1 MSTRYVWNRYT
12 IRNTVQYEETKIG
25 EIDVGQEE
33 ILYTISGEPAASFDP
48 LYYALVDSWEDYVE
62 NPITFPYTVE
72 NGQAITIPPRRC
84 LIFSP
89 SKSAQTVQDGAI
101 IYYNPTSS
109 ISANVICTNS
119 GGSWSIAK
127 KGTGTFAG
135 DVIQYRATITDQ
147 QEKGSLIGP
156 ISGPSQSSYP
166 SDGVQG
172 NYWYT
177 SQGSDNIDP
186 TAVTYPSGPKSGV
199 PITITVT
206 PRANTYGGTIS
217 YQYEYTLDGGNVWNQ
232 LALTTAASQQ
242 YTIPKGTQTF
252 RVRVQ
257 ARDNM
262 GFTSSDWIYGP
273 QVNVVNNSAPSAPPT
288 ITVPVSPRGGAQTT
302 ITWTASS
309 DVDGN
314 LAGYELERQLDGG
327 SWTSLYTGAGL
338 SYLDTIPK
346 GTATAA
352 YRVRAYDADGEY
364 SGYTTSA
371 TRTVVNNNPP
381 VITSSLSG
389 DLGTKSAGFT
399 VPYTVTDEEG
409 GTVTVAEQVGNLV
422 KRTHTPTL
430 GQEQTFHVE
439 DQDGDYFFTQILNG
453 SQTVRITATDEGG
466 LSSTLELSFTKAVHS
481 MSVTLE
487 TPLEVEEAITVAI
500 MSVLCG
506 IPADASYQ
514 LLATNNAKDAEP
526 VWQDVTADVAAGRNI
541 IFTNQVQAN
550 GPAFNFK
557 LSASRSEGGQGGYV
571 KSLKGAFQ

>member
-1 MSTRYVWNRYT
+1 MSTRYVWGRYEKSYVS
-12 IRNTVQYEETKIG
+12 IAEKESSVLVPNQR
-25 EIDVGQEE
+25 GQFV
-33 ILYTISGEPAASFDP
+33 ICADGYNLDADKT
-48 LYYALVDSWEDYVE
+48 LYYAILD
-62 NPITFPYTVE
+62 
-72 NGQAITIPPRRC
+72 APPD
-84 LIFSP
+84 P
-89 SKSAQTVQDGAI
+89 
-101 IYYNPTSS
+101 
-109 ISANVICTNS
+109 
-119 GGSWSIAK
+119 
-127 KGTGTFAG
+127 G
-135 DVIQYRATITDQ
+135 DVIELSFSTKSFAQIYTGPGDYVVFNDSNSFTFSFGITLYYCPDTQGRSFEVSPYGSSKWEILVYDSTIYREKYGRTT
-147 QEKGSLIGP
+147 EEVKGSFLDYV
-156 ISGPSQSSYP
+156 SGTSQSSYP

-172 NYWYT
+172 SYWYT
-177 SQGSDNIDP
+177 YQGSDNIDP

-327 SWTSLYTGAGL
+327 SWTSLYTGEGL

-409 GTVTVAEQVGNLV
+409 GTVTVVEQVGNLV

-453 SQTVRITATDEGG
+453 PQTVRITATDEGG

>member
-232 LALTTAASQQ
+232 LALTTAASRQ

-327 SWTSLYTGAGL
+327 SWTSLYTGEGL

>member
-48 LYYALVDSWEDYVE
+48 LYYALVDSWKDYVE

-72 NGQAITIPPRRC
+72 NGQAITIPPRRD

-127 KGTGTFAG
+127 KSTGTFAG
-135 DVIQYRATITDQ
+135 DVIQYRATITEQ

-172 NYWYT
+172 SYWYT
-177 SQGSDNIDP
+177 YQGSDNIDP

-217 YQYEYTLDGGNVWNQ
+217 YQYEYSLDGGNVWNQ
-232 LALTTAASQQ
+232 LALTTAASRQ

-453 SQTVRITATDEGG
+453 PQTVRITATDEGG

-500 MSVLCG
+500 MSVLCS

>member
-1 MSTRYVWNRYT
+1 MSTRYVWGRFNFSPEYKLSDDYCP
-12 IRNTVQYEETKIG
+12 VGSYEEGGTLVNNGQMSSTTTFFYMASSLTMSYSDSRGAVARINDEDYDLVNYQYGNITVPAGMYFKAPLNSAYEKG
-25 EIDVGQEE
+25 E
-33 ILYTISGEPAASFDP
+33 YSDP
-48 LYYALVDSWEDYVE
+48 IYYAETSCNIRGQVYE
-62 NPITFPYTVE
+62 NQWGNEYKGLFIRSGKVKEVIPYT
-72 NGQAITIPPRRC
+72 Q
-84 LIFSP
+84 
-89 SKSAQTVQDGAI
+89 
-101 IYYNPTSS
+101 
-109 ISANVICTNS
+109 
-119 GGSWSIAK
+119 
-127 KGTGTFAG
+127 
-135 DVIQYRATITDQ
+135 
-147 QEKGSLIGP
+147 KGSKVSDV
-156 ISGPSQSSYP
+156 SGSSQSSYP

-172 NYWYT
+172 SYWYT
-177 SQGSDNIDP
+177 YQGSDNIDP
-186 TAVTYPSGPKSGV
+186 TAVTYPGGPKSGV

-217 YQYEYTLDGGNVWNQ
+217 YQYEYSLDGGNVWNQ
-232 LALTTAASQQ
+232 LALTTAASRQ

-327 SWTSLYTGAGL
+327 SWTSLYTGEGL

-409 GTVTVAEQVGNLV
+409 GTVTVVEQVGNLV

-557 LSASRSEGGQGGYV
+557 LSANRSEGGQGGYV

>member
-327 SWTSLYTGAGL
+327 SWTSLYTGEGL

-453 SQTVRITATDEGG
+453 PQTVRITATDEGG

>member
-327 SWTSLYTGAGL
+327 SWTSLYTGEGL

-409 GTVTVAEQVGNLV
+409 GTVTVVEQVGNLV

-453 SQTVRITATDEGG
+453 PQTVRITATDEGG

>member
-135 DVIQYRATITDQ
+135 DVIQYRATITEQ

-409 GTVTVAEQVGNLV
+409 GTVTVVEQVGNLV

>member
-135 DVIQYRATITDQ
+135 DVIQYRATITEQ

-232 LALTTAASQQ
+232 LALTTAASRQ

-409 GTVTVAEQVGNLV
+409 GTVTVVEQVGNLV

-453 SQTVRITATDEGG
+453 PQTVRITATDEGG

>member
-1 MSTRYVWNRYT
+1 MSTRYVWGRFNFSPEYKLSDDYCP
-12 IRNTVQYEETKIG
+12 VGSYEEGGTLVNNGQMSSTTTFFYMASSLTMSYSDSRGAVARINDEDYDLVNYQYGNITVPAGMYFKAPLNSAYEKG
-25 EIDVGQEE
+25 E
-33 ILYTISGEPAASFDP
+33 YSDP
-48 LYYALVDSWEDYVE
+48 IYYAETSCNIRGQVYE
-62 NPITFPYTVE
+62 NQWGNEYKGLFIRSGKVKEVIPYT
-72 NGQAITIPPRRC
+72 Q
-84 LIFSP
+84 
-89 SKSAQTVQDGAI
+89 
-101 IYYNPTSS
+101 
-109 ISANVICTNS
+109 
-119 GGSWSIAK
+119 
-127 KGTGTFAG
+127 
-135 DVIQYRATITDQ
+135 
-147 QEKGSLIGP
+147 KGSKVSDV
-156 ISGPSQSSYP
+156 SGTSQSTYP
-166 SDGVQG
+166 DDGVQG
-172 NYWYT
+172 SYWYT
-177 SQGSDNIDP
+177 YQGQDNIDP
-186 TAVTYPSGPKSGV
+186 TAVTYPGGPKSGV

-217 YQYEYTLDGGNVWNQ
+217 YQYEYSLDGGNVWNQ
-232 LALTTAASQQ
+232 LALTTAASRQ

-327 SWTSLYTGAGL
+327 SWTSLYTGEGL

-409 GTVTVAEQVGNLV
+409 GTVTVVEQVGNLV

-453 SQTVRITATDEGG
+453 PQTVRITATDEGG

>member
-1 MSTRYVWNRYT
+1 MSTRYVWGRFNFSPEYKLSDDYCP
-12 IRNTVQYEETKIG
+12 VGSYEEGGTLVNNGQMSSTTTFFYMASSLTMSYSDSRGAVARINDEDYDLVNYQYGNITVPAGMYFKAPLNSAYEKG
-25 EIDVGQEE
+25 E
-33 ILYTISGEPAASFDP
+33 YSDP
-48 LYYALVDSWEDYVE
+48 IYYAETSCNIRGQVYE
-62 NPITFPYTVE
+62 NQWGNEYKGLFIRSGKVKEVIPYT
-72 NGQAITIPPRRC
+72 Q
-84 LIFSP
+84 
-89 SKSAQTVQDGAI
+89 
-101 IYYNPTSS
+101 
-109 ISANVICTNS
+109 
-119 GGSWSIAK
+119 
-127 KGTGTFAG
+127 
-135 DVIQYRATITDQ
+135 
-147 QEKGSLIGP
+147 KGSKVSDV
-156 ISGPSQSSYP
+156 SGTSQSTYP
-166 SDGVQG
+166 DDGVQG
-172 NYWYT
+172 SYWYT
-177 SQGSDNIDP
+177 YQGQDNIDP
-186 TAVTYPSGPKSGV
+186 TAVTYPGGPKSGV

-217 YQYEYTLDGGNVWNQ
+217 YQYEYSLDGGNVWNQ
-232 LALTTAASQQ
+232 LALTTAASRQ

-557 LSASRSEGGQGGYV
+557 LSANRSEGGQGGYV

>member
-1 MSTRYVWNRYT
+1 MRVRAVVRFAGKVSMA
-12 IRNTVQYEETKIG
+12 IG
-25 EIDVGQEE
+25 EVRDIPDEVAAPLIRDGYLAPAEPEE
-33 ILYTISGEPAASFDP
+33 KKQPA
-48 LYYALVDSWEDYVE
+48 
-62 NPITFPYTVE
+62 
-72 NGQAITIPPRRC
+72 
-84 LIFSP
+84 
-89 SKSAQTVQDGAI
+89 
-101 IYYNPTSS
+101 
-109 ISANVICTNS
+109 
-119 GGSWSIAK
+119 
-127 KGTGTFAG
+127 
-135 DVIQYRATITDQ
+135 
-147 QEKGSLIGP
+147 IGP

-327 SWTSLYTGAGL
+327 SWTSLYTGEGL

-409 GTVTVAEQVGNLV
+409 GTVTVVEQVGNLV

-453 SQTVRITATDEGG
+453 PQTVRITATDEGG

>member
-1 MSTRYVWNRYT
+1 MIVPNQRY
-12 IRNTVQYEETKIG
+12 QYVACADGYNLDADKT
-25 EIDVGQEE
+25 
-33 ILYTISGEPAASFDP
+33 
-48 LYYALVDSWEDYVE
+48 LYYAILD
-62 NPITFPYTVE
+62 
-72 NGQAITIPPRRC
+72 APPD
-84 LIFSP
+84 P
-89 SKSAQTVQDGAI
+89 
-101 IYYNPTSS
+101 
-109 ISANVICTNS
+109 
-119 GGSWSIAK
+119 
-127 KGTGTFAG
+127 G
-135 DVIQYRATITDQ
+135 DVIELSSFTKNFTQIYVSSGQYVVFNDSNSFTFSFDITLYYCSDIQ
-147 QEKGSLIGP
+147 GYFFEVSPNGVSKWEILVYESAIYREKYGRTTEEAKGSFLDYV
-156 ISGPSQSSYP
+156 SGPSQSSYP

-172 NYWYT
+172 SYWYT
-177 SQGSDNIDP
+177 YQGSDNIDP
-186 TAVTYPSGPKSGV
+186 TAVTYPGGPKSGV

-217 YQYEYTLDGGNVWNQ
+217 YQYEYSLDGGNVWNQ
-232 LALTTAASQQ
+232 LALTTAASRQ

>member
-1 MSTRYVWNRYT
+1 MSTRYVWGRFNFSPEYKLSDDYCP
-12 IRNTVQYEETKIG
+12 VGSYEEGGTLVNNGQMSSTTTFFYMASSLTMSYSDSRGAVARINDEDYDLVNYQYGNITVPAGMYFKAPLNSAYEKG
-25 EIDVGQEE
+25 E
-33 ILYTISGEPAASFDP
+33 YSDP
-48 LYYALVDSWEDYVE
+48 IYYAETSCNIRGQVYE
-62 NPITFPYTVE
+62 NQWGNEYKGLFIRSGKVKEVIPYT
-72 NGQAITIPPRRC
+72 Q
-84 LIFSP
+84 
-89 SKSAQTVQDGAI
+89 
-101 IYYNPTSS
+101 
-109 ISANVICTNS
+109 
-119 GGSWSIAK
+119 
-127 KGTGTFAG
+127 
-135 DVIQYRATITDQ
+135 
-147 QEKGSLIGP
+147 KGSKVSDV
-156 ISGPSQSSYP
+156 SGTSQSTYP
-166 SDGVQG
+166 DDGVQG
-172 NYWYT
+172 SYWYT
-177 SQGSDNIDP
+177 YQGQDNIDP
-186 TAVTYPSGPKSGV
+186 TAVTYPGGPKSGV

-232 LALTTAASQQ
+232 LALTTAMSQQ

-346 GTATAA
+346 GTATVA
-352 YRVRAYDADGEY
+352 YRVRAYDADGDY

-409 GTVTVAEQVGNLV
+409 GTVTVVEQVGNLV

-487 TPLEVEEAITVAI
+487 TPLEVEETITVAI
-500 MSVLCG
+500 MSVLCS

>member
-1 MSTRYVWNRYT
+1 MIVPNQRY
-12 IRNTVQYEETKIG
+12 QYVACADGYNLDADKT
-25 EIDVGQEE
+25 
-33 ILYTISGEPAASFDP
+33 
-48 LYYALVDSWEDYVE
+48 LYYAILD
-62 NPITFPYTVE
+62 
-72 NGQAITIPPRRC
+72 APPD
-84 LIFSP
+84 P
-89 SKSAQTVQDGAI
+89 
-101 IYYNPTSS
+101 
-109 ISANVICTNS
+109 
-119 GGSWSIAK
+119 
-127 KGTGTFAG
+127 G
-135 DVIQYRATITDQ
+135 DVIELSSFTKNFTQIYVSSGQYVVFNDSNSFTFSFDITLYYCSDIQ
-147 QEKGSLIGP
+147 GYFFEVSHNGVSKWEILVYESAIYREKYGRTTEEAKGSFLDYV
-156 ISGPSQSSYP
+156 SGSSQSSYP

-172 NYWYT
+172 SYWYT
-177 SQGSDNIDP
+177 YQGSDNIDP
-186 TAVTYPSGPKSGV
+186 TAVTYPGGPKSGV

-217 YQYEYTLDGGNVWNQ
+217 YQYEYSLDGGNVWNQ
-232 LALTTAASQQ
+232 LALTTAASRQ

>member
-327 SWTSLYTGAGL
+327 SWTSLYTGEGL

-409 GTVTVAEQVGNLV
+409 GTVTVVEQVGNLV

>member
-1 MSTRYVWNRYT
+1 MEDPEDKYLDD
-12 IRNTVQYEETKIG
+12 G
-25 EIDVGQEE
+25 EQ
-33 ILYTISGEPAASFDP
+33 
-48 LYYALVDSWEDYVE
+48 
-62 NPITFPYTVE
+62 YTVPAGRFFGNE
-72 NGQAITIPPRRC
+72 WT
-84 LIFSP
+84 SP
-89 SKSAQTVQDGAI
+89 DAFYLLLYAQTSCVVRGRANDVSSNIGIVLDSGTAHEVNAVWGAG
-101 IYYNPTSS
+101 TSLGT
-109 ISANVICTNS
+109 VS
-119 GGSWSIAK
+119 GS
-127 KGTGTFAG
+127 
-135 DVIQYRATITDQ
+135 
-147 QEKGSLIGP
+147 
-156 ISGPSQSSYP
+156 SQSSYP

-172 NYWYT
+172 SYWYT
-177 SQGSDNIDP
+177 YQGSDNIDP

-232 LALTTAASQQ
+232 LALTTAASRQ

>member
-1 MSTRYVWNRYT
+1 MSTRYVWGRFNFSPEYKLSDDYCP
-12 IRNTVQYEETKIG
+12 VGSYEEGGTLVNNGQMSSTTTFFYMASSLTMSYSDSRGAVARINDEDYDLVNYQYGNITVPAGMYFKAPLNSAYEKG
-25 EIDVGQEE
+25 E
-33 ILYTISGEPAASFDP
+33 YSDP
-48 LYYALVDSWEDYVE
+48 IYYAETSCNIRGQVYE
-62 NPITFPYTVE
+62 NQWGNEYKGLFIRSGKVKEVIPYT
-72 NGQAITIPPRRC
+72 Q
-84 LIFSP
+84 
-89 SKSAQTVQDGAI
+89 
-101 IYYNPTSS
+101 
-109 ISANVICTNS
+109 
-119 GGSWSIAK
+119 
-127 KGTGTFAG
+127 
-135 DVIQYRATITDQ
+135 
-147 QEKGSLIGP
+147 KGSKVSDV
-156 ISGPSQSSYP
+156 SGTSQSTYP
-166 SDGVQG
+166 DDGVQG
-172 NYWYT
+172 SYWYT
-177 SQGSDNIDP
+177 YQGQDNIDP
-186 TAVTYPSGPKSGV
+186 TAVTYPGGPKSGV

-217 YQYEYTLDGGNVWNQ
+217 YQYEYSLDGGNVWNQ
-232 LALTTAASQQ
+232 LALTTAASRQ

-327 SWTSLYTGAGL
+327 SWTSLYTGEGL

-453 SQTVRITATDEGG
+453 PQTVRITATDEGG

>member
-135 DVIQYRATITDQ
+135 DVIQYRATITEQ

-327 SWTSLYTGAGL
+327 SWTSLYTGEGL

-557 LSASRSEGGQGGYV
+557 LSANRSEGGQGGYV

>member
-327 SWTSLYTGAGL
+327 SWTSLYTGEGL

>member
-135 DVIQYRATITDQ
+135 DVIQYRATITEQ

-327 SWTSLYTGAGL
+327 SWTSLYTGEGL

-409 GTVTVAEQVGNLV
+409 GTVTVVEQVGNLV

-453 SQTVRITATDEGG
+453 PQTVRITATDEGG

>member
-135 DVIQYRATITDQ
+135 DVIQYRATITEQ

-172 NYWYT
+172 SYWYT
-177 SQGSDNIDP
+177 YQGSDNIDP

-217 YQYEYTLDGGNVWNQ
+217 YQYEYTLDGGNVWTQ
-232 LALTTAASQQ
+232 LALTTAASRQ

-352 YRVRAYDADGEY
+352 YRVRAYDADGDY

-409 GTVTVAEQVGNLV
+409 GAVTVVEQVGNLV

-453 SQTVRITATDEGG
+453 PQTVRITATDEGG
-466 LSSTLELSFTKAVHS
+466 LSSTLELPFTKAVHS

>member
-1 MSTRYVWNRYT
+1 MSVTKQGTGLVGS
-12 IRNTVQYEETKIG
+12 VQLSEPHIEMEDPEDKYLDDG
-25 EIDVGQEE
+25 EQ
-33 ILYTISGEPAASFDP
+33 
-48 LYYALVDSWEDYVE
+48 
-62 NPITFPYTVE
+62 YTVPAGRFFGNE
-72 NGQAITIPPRRC
+72 WT
-84 LIFSP
+84 SP
-89 SKSAQTVQDGAI
+89 DAFYFLLYAQTSCVVSGRTLDVSSNIGIVLDSGTAHEVNAVWGAG
-101 IYYNPTSS
+101 TSLGT
-109 ISANVICTNS
+109 VS
-119 GGSWSIAK
+119 GS
-127 KGTGTFAG
+127 
-135 DVIQYRATITDQ
+135 
-147 QEKGSLIGP
+147 
-156 ISGPSQSSYP
+156 SQSSYP

-172 NYWYT
+172 SYWYT
-177 SQGSDNIDP
+177 YQGSDNIDP

-232 LALTTAASQQ
+232 LALTTAASRQ

-327 SWTSLYTGAGL
+327 SWTSLYAGAGL

-399 VPYTVTDEEG
+399 APYTVTDEEG
-409 GTVTVAEQVGNLV
+409 GTVTVVEQVGNLV

-453 SQTVRITATDEGG
+453 PQTVRITATDEGG
-466 LSSTLELSFTKAVHS
+466 LSSTLELPFTKAVHS

>member
-1 MSTRYVWNRYT
+1 MSTRYVWGRY
-12 IRNTVQYEETKIG
+12 NFSPEYKLSDDYCPVGSYEEGGTLVNNGQMSSTTTLFYMASSLTMSYSDSRGAVARINDEDYDLVNYQYGNITVPAGMYFKAPLNSAYEKG
-25 EIDVGQEE
+25 E
-33 ILYTISGEPAASFDP
+33 YSDP
-48 LYYALVDSWEDYVE
+48 IYYAVTSCNIRGQVYE
-62 NPITFPYTVE
+62 NQWGNEYKGLFIRSGKVKEVIPYT
-72 NGQAITIPPRRC
+72 Q
-84 LIFSP
+84 
-89 SKSAQTVQDGAI
+89 
-101 IYYNPTSS
+101 
-109 ISANVICTNS
+109 
-119 GGSWSIAK
+119 
-127 KGTGTFAG
+127 
-135 DVIQYRATITDQ
+135 
-147 QEKGSLIGP
+147 KGSKVSDV
-156 ISGPSQSSYP
+156 SGTSQSSYP

-172 NYWYT
+172 SYWYT
-177 SQGSDNIDP
+177 YQGSDNIDP
-186 TAVTYPSGPKSGV
+186 TAVTYPGGPKSGV

-217 YQYEYTLDGGNVWNQ
+217 YQYEYSLDGGNVWNQ
-232 LALTTAASQQ
+232 LALTTAASRQ

-389 DLGTKSAGFT
+389 DLGTKSAGFM

-550 GPAFNFK
+550 GPAINFK